1 MEKIIERASEI
12 EKEIP
17 IGVLLTEAKAENGIV
32 VNERDTSPF
41 TQAFNGQ
48 LLQIQEA
55 EESLKD
61 RENSLL
67 FYYERQRQKREIERR
82 EKELLEQRRLE
93 AISQGIDPDAIDANE
108 GRAWFNSYI

>member
-1 MEKIIERASEI
+1 M
-12 EKEIP
+12 
-17 IGVLLTEAKAENGIV
+17 
-32 VNERDTSPF
+32 
-41 TQAFNGQ
+41 
-48 LLQIQEA
+48 
-55 EESLKD
+55 
-61 RENSLL
+61 L